1 MTGLPEGSLDDM
13 VQAVL
18 QVKARMARNSMRRR
32 AAREGLM
39 PEEAMEALVDE
50 ARDGG

>member
-13 VQAVL
+13 VQAVR
-18 QVKARMARNSMRRR
+18 QAKATIARNSMRRR
-32 AAREGLM
+32 AARESLM
-39 PEEAMEALVDE
+39 PEEAMEALVGE